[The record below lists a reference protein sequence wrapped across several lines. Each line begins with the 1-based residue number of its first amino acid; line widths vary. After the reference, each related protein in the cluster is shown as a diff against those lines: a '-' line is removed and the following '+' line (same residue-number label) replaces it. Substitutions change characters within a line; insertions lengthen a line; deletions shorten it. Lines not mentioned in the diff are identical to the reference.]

1 MDDPELKQT
10 ILDTHRMVTKLY
22 KYQKRQNLFRVLKT
36 IVILVI
42 IVGAYYAILPVFEKV
57 LNTYNSLSNGVSN
70 IQNINFPWSGN
81 EN

>member
-1 MDDPELKQT
+1 MDDQELKQT

>member
-1 MDDPELKQT
+1 MDDQELKQT

-42 IVGAYYAILPVFEKV
+42 IVGAYYAVLPVFEKV